1 MSIVFEQQRE
11 EEVRDLVH
19 EVWRLNSRP
28 DLEDDCVEY
37 AYSRYD
43 TIPVYQSVIE
53 FLSSHCGQAMSN
65 QDLEQMHKE
74 ALINSNSEEAYKILK
89 QRQENNL

>member
-65 QDLEQMHKE
+65 QDLEHMAK
-74 ALINSNSEEAYKILK
+74 
-89 QRQENNL
+89 ENNL